1 MSSRLDSTLAAQY
14 ACLRNL
20 RWFAGAPR
28 RPRSAGAFL
37 WIALILGASA
47 CTTGSAIE
55 SPPPPPDSSSE
66 GRAPTGYDSQPDGLD
81 YEAGAD
87 DSGGSLDAGAEPS
100 GDDRGWQERMNIGID
115 EFKRAD
121 QEGYIRVLTLSPR
134 RDSTGA
140 LVFTSKLVEQPRAA
154 PVLLSRLLDRKTGR
168 GVRRAIAEALPRTHG
183 DWEEGASHLI
193 RTEAEPS
200 VRKALVESMRYAH
213 YPHDLR
219 GLRDGFRDENRRVR
233 AAAARTTGFVRNGK
247 VLWSELVSALFDEDA
262 ETRAGAAQSLG
273 KLKVVEAWEGLSRVL
288 GDADSTVRFKALQAL
303 ERIDHER
310 AKQLPALEK
319 LASDPNTRTAKL
331 AQALLGRKPAP
342 RPKRVKSSA
351 KKPGAK
357 KPGAKKSAAKKPAAK
372 KRPGA
377 KQPGAKKPAAKQPGA
392 KQPAKQPGNGTV
404 APAPAPTPAPPANPT
419 GVASPAPV
427 SPAPAPAPVPQ

>member
-1 MSSRLDSTLAAQY
+1 MSSRLDSSSAVQF

-20 RWFAGAPR
+20 RGVALL
-28 RPRSAGAFL
+28 SS
-37 WIALILGASA
+37 ALILGASA

-55 SPPPPPDSSSE
+55 PPPPPSIDAGSE

-81 YEAGAD
+81 YEGEHDGVVVDAGVDA
-87 DSGGSLDAGAEPS
+87 GAGAEPA

-115 EFKRAD
+115 EFKRDD

-134 RDSTGA
+134 RDASGA
-140 LVFTSKLVEQPRAA
+140 LVFTSKLVERPRAA

-193 RTEAEPS
+193 RTEAEPA

-219 GLRDGFRDENRRVR
+219 GLRAGFRDEDRRVR

-273 KLKVVEAWEGLSRVL
+273 KLKVVKAWDGLSRVL
-288 GDADSTVRFKALQAL
+288 GDKDSTVRFKALQAL
-303 ERIDHER
+303 DLIDRER
-310 AKQLPALEK
+310 AKQLPELEK
-319 LASDPNTRTAKL
+319 LSRDPNTRTAKL
-331 AQALLGRKPAP
+331 ALALLGRKPPP
-342 RPKRVKSSA
+342 RPKKLKSSA
-351 KKPGAK
+351 ATTT
-357 KPGAKKSAAKKPAAK
+357 AKKPA
-372 KRPGA
+372 
-377 KQPGAKKPAAKQPGA
+377 KKPAEPKPATQPVG
-392 KQPAKQPGNGTV
+392 GTV
-404 APAPAPTPAPPANPT
+404 TPAPTPAPPTNPT
-419 GVASPAPV
+419 GVV
-427 SPAPAPAPVPQ
+427 SPAPAPTTPAPAPAPR